1 MDALEG
7 RDCSSCRDRGTS
19 VACCLSTRM
28 FAVEAW
34 LHQYAILQLLDGYSV
49 LTSTEVE
56 VTRSAHSDRAEL
68 SSRLTLQFDP
78 NLQAVD

>member
-1 MDALEG
+1 
-7 RDCSSCRDRGTS
+7 
-19 VACCLSTRM
+19 M